1 MHTESKTVEEVLIAL
16 RRISRAIDL
25 HSRHLVR
32 TCRLTGP
39 QLIVLTEIIK
49 SPGLSLG
56 ELARRVTL
64 SNATITG
71 IIDRLV
77 RRGMV
82 KRTRAETDRRRAIL
96 SATAE
101 GQAIMASSPPL
112 LQEEFVENIEKLP
125 EAERFRILDSLH
137 QVAKMMGADDLDAS
151 PILAVHALTATDQ
164 DMTRYFN
171 SQNAQREPVAH
182 KNKGE
187 AQMEATDSDILMHE
201 IHSLDQFPEH
211 ISPDTFAEF
220 MYEALKPYE
229 DPLPE
234 VRQAVDDAFVKRG
247 EKTGYIIL
255 AEQNKKPVGGVI
267 MLSTGMKG
275 YIPEIFLVMVAVDPS
290 TRGKGLG
297 GKIIKKALDV
307 AGCDVKLHV
316 EYENPAKRLYERIG
330 FTTKYAEM
338 RYSQ

>member
-1 MHTESKTVEEVLIAL
+1 MQRESTTIDDVLIAL

-32 TCRLTGP
+32 TCHLTGP
-39 QLIVLTEIIK
+39 QLVVLTEIIR
-49 SPGLSLG
+49 SAPMSLG
-56 ELARRVTL
+56 ELAKKVTL

-71 IIDRLV
+71 IVDRLET
-77 RRGMV
+77 RKLV
-82 KRTRAETDRRRAIL
+82 KRSRGEKDRRRVNI
-96 SATAE
+96 SATDTGRE
-101 GQAIMASSPPL
+101 IMASSPPL

-125 EAERFRILDSLH
+125 ENDRHRILDSLRL
-137 QVAKMMGADDLDAS
+137 VAQMMGADDLDAS
-151 PILAVHALTATDQ
+151 PILAGHALTVSDQ
-164 DMTRYFN
+164 DMSRLFDTENTQSNRT
-171 SQNAQREPVAH
+171 AH
-182 KNKGE
+182 QKGE
-187 AQMEATDSDILMHE
+187 YKMEVTDTEILLHE
-201 IHSLDQFPEH
+201 IHAIDQFPEH

-247 EKTGYIIL
+247 EKTGYIVL

-297 GKIIKKALDV
+297 GKIIKKALDI

-316 EYENPAKRLYERIG
+316 EYDNPAKRLYERIG

-338 RYSQ
+338 RYSK